1 MTVRVHVQ
9 ILDASDGSTKLRSD
23 LDHDEI
29 EAKGAREGG
38 PPASGNRFGDRPGGD
53 RPQMDRSGDR
63 FGGCGRFGGGDRGD
77 RPPIDHGG
85 DPAAAPSST
94 AVAVALHPG
103 PIVSKGNTRP
113 IEPRK
118 RPTRAYDMD
127 FTLQCRVS
135 SSAAPNAQRVL
146 AEGQV
151 KANMGCV
158 DAAPSP

>member
-53 RPQMDRSGDR
+53 RPPMDRSGD
-63 FGGCGRFGGGDRGD
+63 RFGGGDRGD

-135 SSAAPNAQRVL
+135 SSAAPNAQRVQ
-146 AEGQV
+146 GQV
-151 KANMGCV
+151 KAIMGCV
-158 DAAPSP
+158 DVAQSPKP

>member
-1 MTVRVHVQ
+1 VQ
-9 ILDASDGSTKLRSD
+9 ILDASDGSTKLKSD

-38 PPASGNRFGDRPGGD
+38 PPASGNHFGDRPGGD
-53 RPQMDRSGDR
+53 RPPMDRSGD
-63 FGGCGRFGGGDRGD
+63 RFGGGDRGD

-85 DPAAAPSST
+85 DPAAAPSIT
-94 AVAVALHPG
+94 AVVVALHPG

-113 IEPRK
+113 IESRK
-118 RPTRAYDMD
+118 RPTSAYDME
-127 FTLQCRVS
+127 FVLQCRVS

>member
-1 MTVRVHVQ
+1 MQ

-53 RPQMDRSGDR
+53 RPMDRGGD
-63 FGGCGRFGGGDRGD
+63 RFGGGDRGD

-135 SSAAPNAQRVL
+135 SSAAITQRVL

>member
-1 MTVRVHVQ
+1 M
-9 ILDASDGSTKLRSD
+9 DRS
-23 LDHDEI
+23 
-29 EAKGAREGG
+29 GG
-38 PPASGNRFGDRPGGD
+38 DRWGGGGDRDRGDRPPMDRGGD
-53 RPQMDRSGDR
+53 RPPIDRGSDR
-63 FGGCGRFGGGDRGD
+63 WGGGGDRGD